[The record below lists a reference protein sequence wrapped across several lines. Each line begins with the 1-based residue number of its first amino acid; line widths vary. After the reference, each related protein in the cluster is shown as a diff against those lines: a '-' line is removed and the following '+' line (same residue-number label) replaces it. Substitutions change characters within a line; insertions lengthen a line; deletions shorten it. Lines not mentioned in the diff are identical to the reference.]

1 MVAFVGGPGLGVGI
15 SVGWFPLGPREVFV
29 PAYGVSAVY
38 MTRIN
43 VTNTMVT
50 EVAVR
55 GVYAGGGV
63 GVVYA
68 NRAVPG
74 AIVAV
79 RGDAFV
85 AGRPIGAVAVRV
97 APGAAERAEIMHAA
111 PLAPERAA
119 VLGGRAPLAGAHVPP
134 AAVMNRPVVA
144 RIAPPPAP
152 VPFARQQEALR
163 ANPGHPLAPAA
174 VRSMQ
179 PAPRAN
185 VRTVKAAAAPAPARV
200 EARPETRSE
209 TAAPHA
215 NPPAAQKKT
224 SKPAKKTTRSEK

>member
-38 MTRIN
+38 MTRVN
-43 VTNTMVT
+43 VTNTVVT
-50 EVAVR
+50 EVAIR
-55 GVYAGGGV
+55 GGGV

-85 AGRPIGAVAVRV
+85 GGRPIGALAVRV
-97 APGAAERAEIMHAA
+97 PPGEHFEVMHAA

-119 VLGGRAPLAGAHVPP
+119 VLGGRAPLAGPHVPP
-134 AAVMNRPVVA
+134 AAVMNRPVVS
-144 RIAPPPAP
+144 RMAPPPAP
-152 VPFARQQEALR
+152 VSFARQQEALR
-163 ANPGHPLAPAA
+163 ANPGRPLPVANHATANIRPASPRPEASPA
-174 VRSMQ
+174 VREET

-185 VRTVKAAAAPAPARV
+185 
-200 EARPETRSE
+200 
-209 TAAPHA
+209 
-215 NPPAAQKKT
+215 PPAAPQKKT
-224 SKPAKKTTRSEK
+224 SKPSKKTTRDKDK